1 MRKLTTIVAVA
12 ILLPLASCKKPE
24 FQEFSPPGGRFTVM
38 MQGSPTREEKDEK
51 GLHLTMYVVENRNEA
66 YTVGYVDI
74 PPGAKHDLDG
84 AVRGMAEK
92 AGGTNTRSTGGEQ
105 IVNGSMMG
113 WREFEMDITKPKT
126 GFAAG
131 RVIFARARLYMVLT
145 MGTENRLSNPD
156 VRNFL
161 DSFRLTDG
169 DTPGPATVPEGA
181 PAIPQPKQPTTGEI
195 PVNPPIIPFPVF
207 NKPPATNPKPPV
219 GSTKPPITQPVP
231 SLPQPKKPQA
241 LGGAFDPEF
250 TENAPEGGL
259 LVGFE
264 VGLGKFVKNDIIA
277 TLRPI
282 FRVKDNDADG
292 ELHGTDTTR
301 LTKYV
306 AKPGYAVGAISI
318 KHSLGVDGFALTFM
332 KVVGDKLDPSDSYK
346 SDWIGGMGG
355 GRTTT
360 QDGDGKLVTGI
371 IGKQGKKNCSGIGL
385 IFKAD
390 P

>member
-1 MRKLTTIVAVA
+1 MRKFTTILAVGL
-12 ILLPLASCKKPE
+12 LLPLGCKKAE

-38 MQGSPTREEKDEK
+38 MQGSPTREERDEK
-51 GLHLTMYVVENRNEA
+51 GLHVTMYMVGNRNEA
-66 YTVGYVDI
+66 YTVGYIDI
-74 PPGAKHDLDG
+74 PPGKAHDLDE

-92 AGGTNTRSTGGEQ
+92 AGGTNIRSTGSEQ
-105 IVNGSMMG
+105 IVNGSMLG

-131 RVIFARARLYMVLT
+131 RVLFARARLYMVLSI
-145 MGTENRLSNPD
+145 GTENRLTNPD
-156 VRNFL
+156 VRNFI

-169 DTPGPATVPEGA
+169 DTPSPATVPEGA
-181 PAIPQPKQPTTGEI
+181 AAIPQPKQPVTGEI
-195 PVNPPIIPFPVF
+195 PVNPPIIPFPEF
-207 NKPPATNPKPPV
+207 KKPPATNPKPPV
-219 GSTKPPITQPVP
+219 ISTKPPLTQPLP
-231 SLPQPKKPQA
+231 SFPQPKKPQA
-241 LGGAFDPEF
+241 LGGTFDPEF
-250 TENAPEGGL
+250 TENAPDGGL

-282 FRVKDNDADG
+282 FRVKGMDTDG

-318 KHSLGVDGFALTFM
+318 KHGLGVDGFALTFM
-332 KVVGDKLDPSDSYK
+332 KVVNDKLDPSDSYK

-355 GRTTT
+355 GGPIT
-360 QDGDGKLVTGI
+360 QGGDGKLVTGI
-371 IGKQGKKNCSGIGL
+371 VGKQGKKNCSGIGL